1 MTTEKI
7 YSPIFDK
14 NIQKNLNNSP
24 IWQKAYKE
32 DEIKDK
38 HGLVEY
44 TIRFSGLKPIQVTKI
59 KKLL

>member
-1 MTTEKI
+1 MITEKI

-32 DEIKDK
+32 DEIKDN

-44 TIRFSGLKPIQVTKI
+44 TISYDNISKNSNYF
-59 KKLL
+59 